1 MMILKKKSYILEEF
15 PQLGQ
20 DHNFSIRNMLEIASI
35 AFQQQWLN
43 CKISVEIQWL
53 GDGDGQAMAQI

>member
-20 DHNFSIRNMLEIASI
+20 DHKFSIRNMVEIPSI
-35 AFQQQWLN
+35 AFQQQWLKY
-43 CKISVEIQWL
+43 KISVEIQRL
-53 GDGDGQAMAQI
+53 VDGDGQAMAQI